1 MPRIVHNISET
12 LSIATSAIKGNP
24 LRAGLTMLGIII
36 GIFTVTIMGA
46 FLDGMDGLFR
56 MTASSMKTE
65 VYYIDKWDWAGGDWR
80 LMRNRPPIRREY
92 ADILRQRMSTADAIS
107 ISANLWGQNAKYK
120 ARSINFINAIG
131 AEADYTKIESI
142 NMENGRFFT
151 ATELNAARP
160 VCMIGYEVQ
169 QKLFPNQSPIGE
181 IIRVSGYPLEVIG
194 IAKRVGGLFA
204 VFTVDNSVVMPLRT
218 LEAVSGSQIEDV
230 TIAVKSASIENRLET
245 RDELEFTMRSLRKL
259 KPGAPLNFGI
269 NNQDQ
274 FNEQIDAIS
283 GTLSIVGYLIT
294 GLSLLVGGIGIM
306 NIMFVSV
313 KERTREIGIRKA
325 IGANRRSIMRQFLYE
340 ASILSLIAGTIALL
354 LAYPV
359 TVIANT
365 VLLEGSDL
373 QIAFPIKFAVI
384 GLTLS
389 LVTGILSGIA
399 PALKASKM
407 DPVDA
412 LRYE

>member
-1 MPRIVHNISET
+1 
-12 LSIATSAIKGNP
+12 
-24 LRAGLTMLGIII
+24 MLGIII

-65 VYYIDKWDWAGGDWR
+65 VYYVDKWDWGGGDWR

-92 ADILRQRMSTADAIS
+92 ADILRQRMSTAEAIS
-107 ISANLWGQNAKYK
+107 VSANLWGQDAKYK

-142 NMENGRFFT
+142 NMESGRFFT

-181 IIRVSGYPLEVIG
+181 TIRVSGYPLEVIG

-218 LEAVSGSQIEDV
+218 LEAVSGDQIDDV
-230 TIAVKSASIENRLET
+230 TIAVKSASIERRLDT

-259 KPGAPLNFGI
+259 KPGAQLNFGI

-274 FNEQIDAIS
+274 FNDQIDAIS

-340 ASILSLIAGTIALL
+340 ATILSLIAGTIALL

-359 TVIANT
+359 TVIANN
-365 VLLEGSDL
+365 VLLDGSDL
-373 QIAFPIKFAVI
+373 QIAFPVKFAVI
-384 GLTLS
+384 GIVLS

>member
-1 MPRIVHNISET
+1 MSRLLHNVSET
-12 LSIATSAIKGNP
+12 FSIATRAIKGNP

-65 VYYIDKWDWAGGDWR
+65 VYYVDKWDWGGGDWR

-92 ADILRQRMSTADAIS
+92 ADILRQRMSTAEAIS
-107 ISANLWGQNAKYK
+107 ISANLWGQDAKYK
-120 ARSINFINAIG
+120 ARSINFISAIG

-142 NMENGRFFT
+142 DMESGRFFT

-230 TIAVKSASIENRLET
+230 TIAVKSASIERRLDT

-274 FNEQIDAIS
+274 FNDQIDAIS

-359 TVIANT
+359 TVIANN

-384 GLTLS
+384 GIVLS

-407 DPVDA
+407 DPVEA

>member
-1 MPRIVHNISET
+1 MARVLHNISET
-12 LSIATSAIKGNP
+12 LSIATRAIKGNP

-65 VYYIDKWDWAGGDWR
+65 VYYVDKWDWGGGDWR

-92 ADILRQRMSTADAIS
+92 ADILRQRMSTAEAIS
-107 ISANLWGQNAKYK
+107 ISANLWGQDAKYK
-120 ARSINFINAIG
+120 ARSINFISAIG

-142 NMENGRFFT
+142 DMESGRFFT

-230 TIAVKSASIENRLET
+230 TIAVKSASIERRLDT

-274 FNEQIDAIS
+274 FNDQIDAIS

-340 ASILSLIAGTIALL
+340 ASILSLIAGIIALM

-359 TVIANT
+359 TVIANN

-384 GLTLS
+384 GIVLS

-407 DPVDA
+407 DPVEA

>member
-1 MPRIVHNISET
+1 MARVLHNISET
-12 LSIATSAIKGNP
+12 LSIATRAIKGNP

-65 VYYIDKWDWAGGDWR
+65 VYYVDKWDWGGGDWR

-92 ADILRQRMSTADAIS
+92 ADILRQRMSTAEAIS
-107 ISANLWGQNAKYK
+107 ISANLWGQDAKYK
-120 ARSINFINAIG
+120 ARSINFISAIG

-142 NMENGRFFT
+142 DMESGRFFT

-230 TIAVKSASIENRLET
+230 TIAVKSASIERRLDT

-274 FNEQIDAIS
+274 FNDQIDAIS

-340 ASILSLIAGTIALL
+340 ASILSLIAGVIALM

-359 TVIANT
+359 TVIANN

-384 GLTLS
+384 GIVLS

-407 DPVDA
+407 DPVEA